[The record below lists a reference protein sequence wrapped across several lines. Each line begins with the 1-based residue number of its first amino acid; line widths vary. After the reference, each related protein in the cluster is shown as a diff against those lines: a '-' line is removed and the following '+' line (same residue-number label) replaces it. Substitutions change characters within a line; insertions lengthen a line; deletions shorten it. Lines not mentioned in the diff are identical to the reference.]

1 MTDTTKMNCPQCG
14 SAMNHHAVKIDY
26 DTEEPPNPVFEGVL
40 KNVHTCPRCGDV
52 EMTIA
57 E

>member
-1 MTDTTKMNCPQCG
+1 MTDTTKMNCPRCG
-14 SAMNHHAVKIDY
+14 SAMNHHAVKIEY
-26 DTEEPPNPVFEGVL
+26 DTEEPPNLVFEGVL
-40 KNVHTCPRCGDV
+40 KNVHTCPHCGDV